1 MFYGCYKTI
10 NNIFRRFISVSTA
23 FLQIWFFKVIN
34 NIFFIRKETGI
45 FFIKKSFNFFRNT
58 KYFNNS
64 STQLINIRLM
74 KLLCTYLGNVIFVND
89 ILKNR
94 IGKDLHNFFLNPLK
108 GIAVNS
114 LNCIN
119 NLSPLNK
126 TFII

>member
-1 MFYGCYKTI
+1 M
-10 NNIFRRFISVSTA
+10 
-23 FLQIWFFKVIN
+23 
-34 NIFFIRKETGI
+34 E
-45 FFIKKSFNFFRNT
+45 KSFHFFRNT

-74 KLLCTYLGNVIFVND
+74 KLLCAYLVNVIFVND

-94 IGKDLHNFFLNPLK
+94 IVKDLHIFFFNPLK

-114 LNCIN
+114 FNCIN